1 MKTEIFNYKNIDF
14 TKLRFSS
21 PRKIDNQYI
30 SKIRIVPN
38 NHSVSQPIYIQTPKI
53 TTTTG
58 INKTENYCY
67 LEVEFNP
74 NQEAFYNFMCNVD
87 ELIVDSAFKNSD
99 DWFNKELPR
108 EIIEDFYKSP
118 IKPGRSSDA
127 PPKIRFKIPLKDNS
141 IAMEIYNQH
150 RSGRKYFN
158 HY

>member
-14 TKLRFSS
+14 AKLRFSS

-38 NHSVSQPIYIQTPKI
+38 NHSVSPPIYIQTPKI

-74 NQEAFYNFMCNVD
+74 N
-87 ELIVDSAFKNSD
+87 IKN
-99 DWFNKELPR
+99 
-108 EIIEDFYKSP
+108 
-118 IKPGRSSDA
+118 
-127 PPKIRFKIPLKDNS
+127 
-141 IAMEIYNQH
+141 
-150 RSGRKYFN
+150 
-158 HY
+158 